1 MKWIFKNFN
10 DFQDVHTVWGNNDNT
25 SSPNGTTGTNGSGR
39 TQQLLYLQEQ
49 EGPVKLTG
57 SSLSSNL
64 RYVHYRRKQYEVV
77 RMNQNVE
84 NATSGHLRFIN
95 VNANTSSLVDN
106 VLQNGTNKLSVFTF
120 ANTTDNRELCCPPLD
135 TSPPFDS
142 SVIGLSTTT
151 LEPDMSI
158 DGLVNVR
165 SINGNHPDDKIH
177 PITLTST
184 PYNSTTINNAG
195 VNKKFQVM
203 FNGVKYDILLANS
216 NPVVP

>member
-1 MKWIFKNFN
+1 
-10 DFQDVHTVWGNNDNT
+10 
-25 SSPNGTTGTNGSGR
+25 
-39 TQQLLYLQEQ
+39 
-49 EGPVKLTG
+49 
-57 SSLSSNL
+57 
-64 RYVHYRRKQYEVV
+64 
-77 RMNQNVE
+77 MNSIVE
-84 NATSGHLRFIN
+84 NAFDGHVKLIN

-106 VLQNGTNKLSVFTF
+106 ILQNGTNKLSVFTF

-142 SVIGLSTTT
+142 SPIGLSTTV